1 MNFKKLQNFIG
12 LAVFTVAAAVYF
24 MTVQPSVSFWDCGE
38 FIASSYSMQVPHP
51 PGTPFFII
59 LGRIFSMIPFTE
71 NIGSRVNAISVLSS
85 AFSVLFLYLIAI
97 KLIENY
103 KGKVYNN
110 LMDAL
115 ATFISAAV
123 GALSLGFSDTFWFN
137 AVEAEVY
144 ALSTFFIAFVV
155 WLLVKWNENA
165 DEPDNEKYLLLIA
178 YLLGLSTGVHLMAV
192 LASVPVAMVVIFR
205 KYLTD
210 EETLKKTGFIF
221 LGHVGLIIVVAM
233 LMWISETDAAA
244 PSQDMFKQI
253 DQKYLLIFIA
263 VSALYMGAFYKKIFQ
278 RNSFYIPI
286 VIGGLTLISVYPG
299 MVKYVPKFISTIGG
313 NNVVVDTS
321 VIVIMFALLGF
332 GIYWSKKKDKP
343 TFNFVF
349 KAFFFALLGV
359 TSVAMII
366 IRANQEPPINMN
378 SPKTFSELESYI
390 NREQYGDFPTFKRRF
405 SMEPHQQNIY
415 TNYSSDLD
423 FAWNYQMDH
432 MFNRYLMW
440 NYIGRESTYQ
450 DVGVDITKYWAIP
463 FLLALF
469 GVYYQ
474 FKKDW
479 KMGAVFLT
487 MFVFLGYLTAF
498 YQNQQE
504 PQPRERDYFY
514 VGAFFVFSI
523 WIALGTRGIYELITE
538 SFANKPSV
546 KWMQISV
553 LSLAVILIP
562 VNMLAVNYF
571 EHNRSDNY
579 VPWDYAYNMLQS
591 VAPNSILFTNGD
603 NDTFPLWYLQD
614 VEGVRRDVR
623 VANLSLLNTPWYIKQ
638 LKNTSPYGAPKV
650 ELSLTDEQIDNI
662 GPERFSP
669 QDMKIPID
677 AATIKDWGITD
688 SLTTA
693 TGYMTWRMNNTIQFG
708 DIRAIRTQDIIVLDM
723 LLNAQWKRPIYY
735 AVTVSDDS
743 KLGLDDYLQMEG
755 MAMRVTP
762 KKLVSRSGM
771 EYIDVDIMRKQF
783 LEEPQGYSK
792 TYQPGFKFRGLN
804 NKNIFYDE
812 NHVRLTQNYR
822 NGFIRLALNYINQ
835 QQNNQEA
842 IKVLDK
848 MEEKIPRSIIPMDY
862 RIKHDVAKI
871 LFSAH
876 ANSQYESYAKE
887 VINEAKAKLEANPS
901 DYSSWYN
908 PYDLLLTHYE
918 NLRMYDEAIKLL
930 NSLMS
935 IAPHES
941 QNIKMLIQ
949 KYENEKAQN
958 TKYLENKNK

>member
-12 LAVFTVAAAVYF
+12 LAVFTIAAAVYF

-71 NIGSRVNAISVLSS
+71 NIGLRINAISVLSS

-115 ATFISAAV
+115 ATYIAAAV

-210 EETLKKTGFIF
+210 EETLKKTGYIF

-286 VIGGLTLISVYPG
+286 IIGGLTLISVYPG
-299 MVKYVPKFISTIGG
+299 MVKYVPKFISSIGG
-313 NNVVVDTS
+313 NNIVVDTAV
-321 VIVIMFALLGF
+321 VIIMFSLLGF

-405 SMEPHQQNIY
+405 SMEPHQQGIY

-463 FLLALF
+463 FLFALF

-538 SFANKPSV
+538 SFAAKPSV
-546 KWMQISV
+546 KWMQISL
-553 LSLAVILIP
+553 LSFAVILIP

-662 GPERFSP
+662 GPERFNP

-693 TGYMTWRMNNTIQFG
+693 TGYMKWRMNNTIQFG